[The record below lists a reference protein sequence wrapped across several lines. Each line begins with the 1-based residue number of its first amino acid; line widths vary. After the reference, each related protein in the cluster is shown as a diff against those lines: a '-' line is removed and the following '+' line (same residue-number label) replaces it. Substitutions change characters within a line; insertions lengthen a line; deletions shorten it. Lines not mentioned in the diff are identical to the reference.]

1 MRYVG
6 NLSESYAAQYADK
19 QYTHSTQHH
28 GKEVRWYDCWSHSD
42 ETRPT
47 FGDSLNIQKTRQV
60 DRIIRENPP
69 NDVQVAYRIFDTI
82 RQYEAAQMSPQW
94 RHRK

>member
-1 MRYVG
+1 MIYVG

-19 QYTHSTQHH
+19 KYTHSTRHG

-47 FGDSLNIQKTRQV
+47 LGDGLNIQKTRQV
-60 DRIIRENPP
+60 D
-69 NDVQVAYRIFDTI
+69 RIFDTI